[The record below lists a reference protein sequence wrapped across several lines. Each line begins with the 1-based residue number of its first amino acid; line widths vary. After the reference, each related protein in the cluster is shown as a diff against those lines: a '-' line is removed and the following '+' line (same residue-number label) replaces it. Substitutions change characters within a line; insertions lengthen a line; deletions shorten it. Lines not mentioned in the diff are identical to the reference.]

1 MLVRRNRDAAR
12 SRRSSPY
19 GIRCHRASRAPAGRR
34 VNLEVVVSTFL
45 VLTVSGPDRPGLVE
59 ALSQAV
65 ADHRGSWLESRMAR
79 LAGHFAGVLR
89 VSVPEER
96 VDALT
101 RALRSLEPEHLQVSV
116 ARSEPQPLDSDARE
130 LRLEILGSDRPGIVR
145 DISQALADR
154 GINVDDLRTEI
165 MSAPMSGE
173 LLFLA
178 NAELLVPAGLDL
190 DLLRKDLEALA
201 HELMVDVDL
210 DEPF

>member
-1 MLVRRNRDAAR
+1 
-12 SRRSSPY
+12 
-19 GIRCHRASRAPAGRR
+19 
-34 VNLEVVVSTFL
+34 VSTFL

-65 ADHRGSWLESRMAR
+65 ANHRGSWLESRMAR

-89 VSVPEER
+89 VSVPEAQ

-101 RALRSLEPEHLQVSV
+101 RALQSLEPESLQVSV
-116 ARSEPQPLDSDARE
+116 ARSELEPPPSDARA
-130 LRLEILGSDRPGIVR
+130 LRLEILGSDRPGIVH

-154 GINVDDLRTEI
+154 GINVDELRTEI

-178 NAELLVPAGLDL
+178 NAELLIPEDLDL

-210 DEPF
+210 DEAL

>member
-1 MLVRRNRDAAR
+1 
-12 SRRSSPY
+12 
-19 GIRCHRASRAPAGRR
+19 
-34 VNLEVVVSTFL
+34 
-45 VLTVSGPDRPGLVE
+45 
-59 ALSQAV
+59 
-65 ADHRGSWLESRMAR
+65 MAR

-89 VSVPEER
+89 VSVPEEQ

-101 RALRSLEPEHLQVSV
+101 QTLQSLHPETLQVSV
-116 ARSEPQPLDSDARE
+116 VRSELIPPVADGRK

-154 GINVDDLRTEI
+154 GINVDELRTEI

-178 NAELLVPAGLDL
+178 NAELLIPADLDL

-210 DEPF
+210 DEPL

>member
-1 MLVRRNRDAAR
+1 V
-12 SRRSSPY
+12 
-19 GIRCHRASRAPAGRR
+19 G
-34 VNLEVVVSTFL
+34 
-45 VLTVSGPDRPGLVE
+45 
-59 ALSQAV
+59 
-65 ADHRGSWLESRMAR
+65 
-79 LAGHFAGVLR
+79 
-89 VSVPEER
+89 VPEEQ

-101 RALRSLEPEHLQVSV
+101 QTLKSLESESLQISV
-116 ARSEPQPLDSDARE
+116 VRSELIPPVSDGRK

-154 GINVDDLRTEI
+154 DINVDELRTEI

-178 NAELLVPAGLDL
+178 NAELLIPADLDL

-210 DEPF
+210 DEPL

>member
-1 MLVRRNRDAAR
+1 M
-12 SRRSSPY
+12 
-19 GIRCHRASRAPAGRR
+19 
-34 VNLEVVVSTFL
+34 
-45 VLTVSGPDRPGLVE
+45 SGPDRPGLVE
-59 ALSQAV
+59 ALSQVV
-65 ADHRGSWLESRMAR
+65 ANHRGSWLESRMAR

-89 VSVPEER
+89 VSVPEEQ
-96 VDALT
+96 VGALT
-101 RALRSLEPEHLQVSV
+101 RTLQSLDPESLQVSV
-116 ARSEPQPLDSDARE
+116 VRSELDPPVSDGRK

-154 GINVDDLRTEI
+154 GINVDELRTEI

-178 NAELLVPAGLDL
+178 NAELLIPVDLNL

-210 DEPF
+210 DEPL

>member
-1 MLVRRNRDAAR
+1 
-12 SRRSSPY
+12 
-19 GIRCHRASRAPAGRR
+19 
-34 VNLEVVVSTFL
+34 

-59 ALSQAV
+59 ALSQSV
-65 ADHRGSWLESRMAR
+65 ANHRGSWLESRMAR

-89 VSVPEER
+89 VSVPEEQ
-96 VDALT
+96 VEALT
-101 RALRSLEPEHLQVSV
+101 RELQSLAPESLQVGV
-116 ARSEPQPLDSDARE
+116 ARSELEPPASDARA

-154 GINVDDLRTEI
+154 SINVDELRTEI

-178 NAELLVPAGLDL
+178 SAELQIPAGLDL

-201 HELMVDVDL
+201 HELMVDIDL
-210 DEPF
+210 DEPL

>member
-1 MLVRRNRDAAR
+1 
-12 SRRSSPY
+12 
-19 GIRCHRASRAPAGRR
+19 
-34 VNLEVVVSTFL
+34 VSTFL

-65 ADHRGSWLESRMAR
+65 ANHRGSWLESRMAR

-89 VSVPEER
+89 VSVPEAQ

-101 RALRSLEPEHLQVSV
+101 RALQSLEPESLQVSV
-116 ARSEPQPLDSDARE
+116 ARCELESPPSDARA
-130 LRLEILGSDRPGIVR
+130 LRLEILGSDRPGIVH

-154 GINVDDLRTEI
+154 GINVDELRTEI

-178 NAELLVPAGLDL
+178 NAELLIPEDLDL

-210 DEPF
+210 DETL

>member
-1 MLVRRNRDAAR
+1 
-12 SRRSSPY
+12 
-19 GIRCHRASRAPAGRR
+19 
-34 VNLEVVVSTFL
+34 LEEVVSTFL
-45 VLTVSGPDRPGLVE
+45 VLTVNGPDRPGLVE
-59 ALSQAV
+59 TLSQAV
-65 ADHRGSWLESRMAR
+65 ANHRGSWLESRMAR
-79 LAGHFAGVLR
+79 LAGQFAGVLR
-89 VSVPEER
+89 VSVPEEQ

-101 RALRSLEPEHLQVSV
+101 RTLQSLEPESLQISV
-116 ARSEPQPLDSDARE
+116 VRGELESPATDARE
-130 LRLEILGSDRPGIVR
+130 LRLEIIGSDRPGIVH

-154 GINVDDLRTEI
+154 GINVDELRTEI

-178 NAELLVPAGLDL
+178 NAELQIPAGLNL

>member
-1 MLVRRNRDAAR
+1 
-12 SRRSSPY
+12 
-19 GIRCHRASRAPAGRR
+19 
-34 VNLEVVVSTFL
+34 VSTFL

-65 ADHRGSWLESRMAR
+65 ANHRGSWLESRMAR

-89 VSVPEER
+89 VSVPEAQ

-101 RALRSLEPEHLQVSV
+101 RSLQSLELESLQVSV
-116 ARSEPQPLDSDARE
+116 ARSELESPASDARE
-130 LRLEILGSDRPGIVR
+130 LRLEILGSDRPGIVH

-154 GINVDDLRTEI
+154 GINVDELRTEI

-178 NAELLVPAGLDL
+178 NAELLIPVDLDL

-210 DEPF
+210 DETL

>member
-1 MLVRRNRDAAR
+1 M
-12 SRRSSPY
+12 
-19 GIRCHRASRAPAGRR
+19 
-34 VNLEVVVSTFL
+34 STFL

-65 ADHRGSWLESRMAR
+65 ANHRGSWLESRMAR

-89 VSVPEER
+89 VSVPEAQ

-101 RALRSLEPEHLQVSV
+101 RALQSLELDGLQVSV
-116 ARSEPQPLDSDARE
+116 ARSELEPPASDARA
-130 LRLEILGSDRPGIVR
+130 LRLEILGSDRPGIVH
-145 DISQALADR
+145 DISRALADR
-154 GINVDDLRTEI
+154 DINVDELRTEI

-178 NAELLVPAGLDL
+178 NAELQIPVDLDL

-210 DEPF
+210 DEAL

>member
-1 MLVRRNRDAAR
+1 M
-12 SRRSSPY
+12 
-19 GIRCHRASRAPAGRR
+19 
-34 VNLEVVVSTFL
+34 STFL

-59 ALSQAV
+59 ALSQAI

-89 VSVPEER
+89 VGVPEEQ

-101 RALRSLEPEHLQVSV
+101 QTLKSLESESLQVSV
-116 ARSEPQPLDSDARE
+116 VRSELIPPVADGRR
-130 LRLEILGSDRPGIVR
+130 LRLEILGSDRPGIVHE
-145 DISQALADR
+145 ISQALADR
-154 GINVDDLRTEI
+154 GINVDELRTEI

-178 NAELLVPAGLDL
+178 NAELLIPADLDL

-210 DEPF
+210 DEPL